1 MGVADQ
7 LGETSFI
14 VDFTSFGFNGDGEGF
29 SVLLRTPDGRVGTGR
44 ISRQLA
50 VALAK
55 QLSEWSD
62 GLDDVS

>member
-1 MGVADQ
+1 MCVPDQ
-7 LGETSFI
+7 REETSFV

-29 SVLLRTPDGRVGTGR
+29 GVLLRTPDGRVGTGR

-50 VALAK
+50 ALLAR

-62 GLDDVS
+62 GLDGVS